1 METPSRASVA
11 CLCYREWLKKYPRD
25 AANVRGH
32 GHIHTSG
39 GDILDS
45 TAPDASRVK
54 SLSLFR
60 PHVCAYRG
68 DTCALDSDPCRQPC
82 ALVGFARALWW
93 AGYQH
98 WTQEQVLERLCNP
111 REYTSDAEYDRMIE
125 FMVSAHRGAA

>member
-1 METPSRASVA
+1 MSGCAMLSEA
-11 CLCYREWLKKYPRD
+11 KYPRD

-32 GHIHTSG
+32 GHIQTPG
-39 GDILDS
+39 GDDLDS
-45 TAPDASRVK
+45 TATCASRAE
-54 SLSLFR
+54 SLALFR

-111 REYTSDAEYDRMIE
+111 REYESDGEYGRLVEAQIRDRR
-125 FMVSAHRGAA
+125 RGAA

>member
-1 METPSRASVA
+1 MGNDTRRS
-11 CLCYREWLKKYPRD
+11 
-25 AANVRGH
+25 AN
-32 GHIHTSG
+32 SG
-39 GDILDS
+39 K
-45 TAPDASRVK
+45 A
-54 SLSLFR
+54 LSLFR

-125 FMVSAHRGAA
+125 FVVSAHRGAA